1 MIRISIVLLS
11 LGCTPAS
18 PSNHATNCP
27 NAIQGDPYSLAE
39 SVCNDLETY
48 CQPDDA
54 VFNQRATCGLITTW
68 SPTACARD
76 LNLCAFVLYHERAHS
91 DGLSDENDADC
102 WAAREAVR
110 RGHREYVDAAI
121 CSPGVDI
128 DRASRIAVCS
138 RG

>member
-1 MIRISIVLLS
+1 MIRMSIVLLA
-11 LGCTPAS
+11 LGCVPVS
-18 PSNHATNCP
+18 PSNHAINCP
-27 NAIQGDPYSLAE
+27 NATQGDPYALAE

-48 CQPDDA
+48 CEPDDA

-91 DGLSDENDADC
+91 DGLTDEN
-102 WAAREAVR
+102 
-110 RGHREYVDAAI
+110 VDAAI

-138 RG
+138 RGTDE